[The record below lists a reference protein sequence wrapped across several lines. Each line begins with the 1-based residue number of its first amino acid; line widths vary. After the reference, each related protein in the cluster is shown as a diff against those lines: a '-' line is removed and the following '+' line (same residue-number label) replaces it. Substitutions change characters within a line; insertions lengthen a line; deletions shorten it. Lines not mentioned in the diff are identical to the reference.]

1 MRQQN
6 QNGEKYMETSSPHK
20 LIESQIR
27 EIYGRVIYTHKTH
40 EKCTDVLK
48 GRSDCLK
55 LFEIFLSAATT
66 TSILVVLF
74 GEGKTFQLLAAIFST
89 ILLGLTLYS
98 KDFNLLAIAEKHKQA
113 ALNILE
119 VREKLLSLLV
129 DIRIGNRE
137 IGQLQQSRDELNQQ
151 LVNSYRG
158 APKTINK
165 AYAIASK
172 ALKENEEFTFSDSE
186 IDKFLPQSLRRNYDG
201 NAKL

>member
-1 MRQQN
+1 
-6 QNGEKYMETSSPHK
+6 METNSPYR

-27 EIYGRVIYTHKTH
+27 EIYGRVVYTHKTH
-40 EKCTDVLK
+40 EKCADVLK
-48 GRSDCLK
+48 TRSDVLK
-55 LFEIFLSAATT
+55 FLEIFLSAATT
-66 TSILVVLF
+66 TSILIVVF
-74 GEGKTFQLLAAIFST
+74 GEGQTFQFIAALCST

-129 DIRIGNRE
+129 DIRIGNKE
-137 IGQLQQSRDELNQQ
+137 ISQLQSKRDEINEQ

-165 AYAIASK
+165 AYALASK
-172 ALKENEEFTFSDSE
+172 ALQVNQEFTFSEDE
-186 IDKFLPQSLRRNYDG
+186 IDKFLPESLR
-201 NAKL
+201 KQ